1 MFANTIY
8 NNYGTRINIITYLTL
23 FGLLPKF
30 WSVHCAKQKLMCAK
44 SELTVYINYPT
55 GRACLLDAWRTAGEM
70 SGLHMAMSN

>member
-30 WSVHCAKQKLMCAK
+30 
-44 SELTVYINYPT
+44 
-55 GRACLLDAWRTAGEM
+55 
-70 SGLHMAMSN
+70 